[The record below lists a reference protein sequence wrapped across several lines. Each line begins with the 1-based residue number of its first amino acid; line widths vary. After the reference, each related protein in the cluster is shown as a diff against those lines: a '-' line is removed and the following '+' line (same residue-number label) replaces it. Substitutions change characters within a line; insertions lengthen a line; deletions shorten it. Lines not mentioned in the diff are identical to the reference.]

1 MRLMI
6 KSCLVFALLVCSVAL
21 QAAEQPI
28 RSFQKILDS
37 GELRVGVALFPPWVM
52 RSKNGDLIGSEAD
65 IANKLARDME
75 LKPKYS
81 VYQWNELIP
90 ALEKGD
96 IDIVISGMAIQPD
109 RALRVKFSKPYAENG
124 IGMAANTQL
133 TKNIKSLKEMKQA
146 EINIGVVTGTMSEAV
161 GKKAFEG
168 ATFKSFNSPEAAEE
182 ALLKGQLHAL
192 VLSNPGPKFMVLKY
206 PQKLDQPLVKP
217 LMGLR
222 EAFAVNKAQA
232 DFLDYLNSWIY
243 AREADGS
250 LDVIRQYWFES
261 LDWQGEVQ

>member
-1 MRLMI
+1 
-6 KSCLVFALLVCSVAL
+6 
-21 QAAEQPI
+21 
-28 RSFQKILDS
+28 
-37 GELRVGVALFPPWVM
+37 
-52 RSKNGDLIGSEAD
+52 
-65 IANKLARDME
+65 
-75 LKPKYS
+75 
-81 VYQWNELIP
+81 
-90 ALEKGD
+90 
-96 IDIVISGMAIQPD
+96 
-109 RALRVKFSKPYAENG
+109 
-124 IGMAANTQL
+124 
-133 TKNIKSLKEMKQA
+133 MKQA

-161 GKKAFEG
+161 AKKAFEG